1 MNYVQIVNVDSR
13 KMVHI
18 RTGTQ
23 GVTVVNNYCCK
34 KFAGEMHIIKNPFPI
49 ENSFLS

>member
-1 MNYVQIVNVDSR
+1 MMNYVHIVNVDRR

-23 GVTVVNNYCCK
+23 GAAVVNNYCCK
-34 KFAGEMHIIKNPFPI
+34 KFVVGDAYHQESI
-49 ENSFLS
+49 SD